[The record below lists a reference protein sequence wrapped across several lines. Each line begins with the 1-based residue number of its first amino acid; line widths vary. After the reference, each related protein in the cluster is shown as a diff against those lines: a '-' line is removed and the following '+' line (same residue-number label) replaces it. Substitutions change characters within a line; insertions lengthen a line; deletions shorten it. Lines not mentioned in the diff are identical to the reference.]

1 METKKSGKGYYG
13 VGILNPRK
21 VGNIGSLFRSAFC
34 FGADFIYT
42 IGSKYKRDA
51 GDTPNSVKN
60 IPYFHFSTI
69 EDFLKG
75 KPEDSIIVC
84 VENSEK
90 AIPIKKFSHPARA
103 CYLLGSEVSGIP
115 AELTGRFP
123 TVIIPTSQCLNVS
136 VAGSIVL
143 YDRINKK
150 G

>member
-1 METKKSGKGYYG
+1 MKGYYG
-13 VGILNPRK
+13 VGLYNPRK
-21 VGNIGSLFRSAFC
+21 TGNIGSLFRSALC

-42 IGSKYKRDA
+42 IGSKYKRDC
-51 GDTPNSVKN
+51 GDTPNSVKH
-60 IPYFHFSTI
+60 IPYFHFPTI

-75 KPEDSIIVC
+75 IPEKAVIVC
-84 VENSEK
+84 VENTEK

-115 AELTGRFP
+115 EELTIRFP
-123 TVIIPTSQCLNVS
+123 TVIIPSSQCLNVS

-143 YDRINKK
+143 YDRVMKN